1 MQESL
6 EMYMVVLSL
15 YLNIISL
22 VFEVHLNWVD
32 MSN

>member
-6 EMYMVVLSL
+6 EVYMVVLSL

-22 VFEVHLNWVD
+22 VFEVHLDWAD
-32 MSN
+32 M